1 MSYKD
6 EYLLSLISNKMSS
19 NMCLSLNQGL
29 RGAPGVA
36 GPQGPAG
43 RNVSPQT
50 KTFETCQRIIMRS
63 QIDNWLSSAHCF
75 VKQEPFKSVIAI

>member
-6 EYLLSLISNKMSS
+6 EYLLSLISNKMSSS

-50 KTFETCQRIIMRS
+50 KHFETRQCIIMEI
-63 QIDNWLSSAHCF
+63 QIDGWLSSAHCF
-75 VKQEPFKSVIAI
+75 VKQCAESDIVI

>member
-6 EYLLSLISNKMSS
+6 EYLGSLFFFNQMSS
-19 NMCLSLNQGL
+19 PNMWLSLNQGL

-43 RNVSPQT
+43 RNVSPQANT
-50 KTFETCQRIIMRS
+50 
-63 QIDNWLSSAHCF
+63 
-75 VKQEPFKSVIAI
+75 